1 MVFQP
6 MDLHTVVTVSG
17 VTTCNVEGLKAQV
30 DHTSRWSHVCGQA
43 QLLVDVEGEERAML
57 GDKVSL
63 KNNEGR
69 GESGGVS
76 GTLGVRGKE
85 RRNKDRV
92 RTCKA
97 GLSST

>member
-1 MVFQP
+1 MVLQP
-6 MDLHTVVTVSG
+6 LDLHTVVTVSG

-43 QLLVDVEGEERAML
+43 QLLVNVEGEERAIL
-57 GDKVSL
+57 GNRVSL

-76 GTLGVRGKE
+76 GGVSGTQGE
-85 RRNKDRV
+85 GGEKDTMR
-92 RTCKA
+92 A
-97 GLSST
+97 G